1 MMKRT
6 AGAAL
11 VVVLAALGLRGDIP
25 PEVRARALK
34 VIEGLENAGR
44 GPAPSPSRA
53 SRTVTVT
60 EDDLNAWIAYRIA
73 TEADRYFRA
82 CEIRLL
88 PDDRFEGKIVLD
100 LAGTPAALLLPA
112 ETELYFSAKG
122 ESREGEIRIEMEE
135 LFLGSQRLA
144 PAVIDKVMALVSA
157 FEGAP
162 PTSLGD
168 WYALPYGIRR
178 LESRKGLLL
187 CHF

>member
-1 MMKRT
+1 MMKRA
-6 AGAAL
+6 AGATI
-11 VVVLAALGLRGDIP
+11 VVFLAALGLRGDIP

-34 VIEGLENAGR
+34 VIEALEIAEQ

-60 EDDLNAWIAYRIA
+60 EGDLNAWIAYRIA

-100 LAGTPAALLLPA
+100 LSGTPAALLLPS

-122 ESREGEIRIEMEE
+122 ESREGQIRIEMDE

-144 PAVIDKVMALVSA
+144 PDVIDKVMALVSS
-157 FEGAP
+157 FEGASA
-162 PTSLGD
+162 TSLGD

-187 CHF
+187 CHY